1 MESGGN
7 SSWGNAPVQGIVM
20 IDIKTTGLKNA
31 QTTYSIILTDTAGH
45 GVDDFIESD
54 TLARGNIKTSGATE
68 ADTTKGPSV
77 TFGSL
82 LSTAPYDT
90 AKKCVE
96 Q

>member
-1 MESGGN
+1 
-7 SSWGNAPVQGIVM
+7 M

-45 GVDDFIESD
+45 GVDDFVESD

-68 ADTTKGPSV
+68 ANTSKTPTE
-77 TFGSL
+77 TFAAKLG
-82 LSTAPYDT
+82 T
-90 AKKCVE
+90 AKKCIE